1 MLATI
6 AALQNGGR
14 SLREMDPV
22 TTPELDALIPEQAV
36 FDPEQPIEPEKL
48 VEEFVPREAHKPLPG
63 RMIALGLFAAMLAL
77 LALAWR
83 WTPLREWV
91 NLESLVRYA
100 QNLEDLPFTPLAVVA
115 SYVLAGVMVVPVM
128 LLIAVTGIVFGPV
141 QGSLYALAGTLAS
154 AMATYGIGHW
164 LGRDTVRRL
173 LGARVNRLS
182 QRIAARGIIAMMVIR
197 MLPVAPFSVVNVIAG
212 ASHIRFRD
220 FAIGTL
226 LGMLPGIAMTV
237 TFVHHLAE
245 AVRRPSAGT
254 VAVLAAVAAIIFA
267 TALVLRRLIKRRG
280 ARHA

>member
-1 MLATI
+1 
-6 AALQNGGR
+6 
-14 SLREMDPV
+14 
-22 TTPELDALIPEQAV
+22 
-36 FDPEQPIEPEKL
+36 
-48 VEEFVPREAHKPLPG
+48 
-63 RMIALGLFAAMLAL
+63 
-77 LALAWR
+77 
-83 WTPLREWV
+83 
-91 NLESLVRYA
+91 
-100 QNLEDLPFTPLAVVA
+100 
-115 SYVLAGVMVVPVM
+115 
-128 LLIAVTGIVFGPV
+128 
-141 QGSLYALAGTLAS
+141 
-154 AMATYGIGHW
+154 MATYGIGHW

-182 QRIAARGIIAMMVIR
+182 QRIAARGIVAMMVIR

-226 LGMLPGIAMTV
+226 FGMLPGIAMTV

-267 TALVLRRLIKRRG
+267 TALVLRRLIKRRE